1 LHTLLPSLSV
11 VIPTYNRAEYLP
23 QAVSSALAQ
32 GGIEVEVIIVDDGS
46 TDETAAVVGKYRSYW
61 GKRVSYV
68 WQENSERSVA
78 RNHGLRYARG
88 EFLAFLDSDDIWLP
102 DHARLCLAALRSH
115 PQAVAAYGEYGLMT
129 ADERPIHNWV
139 ARPASTG
146 RQFLFDL
153 CLKRLILHPTEVVL
167 RRTAIT
173 SNELFDP
180 EIPGAEDWLLW
191 VELASRGDF
200 VPVGQPTVWMR
211 AHPKGTFGAPRKF
224 TRSLM
229 KAAEKVI
236 ATGLPS
242 AVGIDGSQ
250 ILAINR
256 IHCAYAYYLSGETRE
271 SRLLLWEALRSYPR
285 ALGMADFWRVIVR
298 LGIGERLARRIRAM
312 RNRGRGAAIEI
323 TPSESSILG

>member
-1 LHTLLPSLSV
+1 MPSTSLSV
-11 VIPTYNRAEYLP
+11 IIPTYNRSEYLP
-23 QAVSSALAQ
+23 QAVASALAQ
-32 GGIEVEVIIVDDGS
+32 EGVDVEVIIVDDGS
-46 TDETAAVVGKYRSYW
+46 TDETATVIEQCRSYW
-61 GKRVSYV
+61 GERARYI

-88 EFLAFLDSDDIWLP
+88 EFLAFLDSDDIWMP

-115 PQAVAAYGEYGLMT
+115 PQVVAAYGEYGLMT
-129 ADERPIHNWV
+129 ADGRPIHNQV

-146 RQFLFDL
+146 KQFLLDL

-191 VELASRGDF
+191 VELASRGGF
-200 VPVGQPTVWMR
+200 ARVGQPTVWMR
-211 AHPKGTFGAPRKF
+211 SHPKGTFGDPRKF

-229 KAAEKVI
+229 KAAEKVV

-242 AVGIDGSQ
+242 AVGIDRSQ

-256 IHCAYAYYLSGETRE
+256 THCAYAYYLSGETRE
-271 SRLLLWEALRSYPR
+271 SRRLLWEALRSYPR
-285 ALGMADFWRVIVR
+285 ALWMADFWRVIVR
-298 LGIGERLARRIRAM
+298 LGVGERLARRIRAM

-323 TPSESSILG
+323 TPSESSVLS

>member
-1 LHTLLPSLSV
+1 MPSTSLSV

-23 QAVSSALAQ
+23 MAMSSALAQ
-32 GGIEVEVIIVDDGS
+32 QGVNVDVIIVDDGS
-46 TDETAAVVGKYRSYW
+46 TDETAAVVEQYRSYW
-61 GKRVSYV
+61 GERVRYI

-78 RNHGLRYARG
+78 RNHGMRYARG
-88 EFLAFLDSDDIWLP
+88 EFLAFLDSDDIWRP

-129 ADERPIHNWV
+129 ADGRPIHNQV
-139 ARPASTG
+139 ARPAGVGS
-146 RQFLFDL
+146 QFLLDL

-167 RRTAIT
+167 RRAAIT
-173 SNELFDP
+173 SDELFDP

-191 VELASRGDF
+191 VELARRGDF
-200 VPVGQPTVWMR
+200 VRVGKPTVWMR
-211 AHPKGTFGAPRKF
+211 AHPKGTFGAPREF

-250 ILAINR
+250 ILAINQT
-256 IHCAYAYYLSGETRE
+256 HCAYAYYLSGETRE
-271 SRLLLWEALRSYPR
+271 SRRLLWEALRSYPR
-285 ALGMADFWRVIVR
+285 VLWMADFWRVIVR
-298 LGIGERLARRIRAM
+298 LGVGERLARRVRAM
-312 RNRGRGAAIEI
+312 RNRGRGGAIEM
-323 TPSESSILG
+323 TQSESSALS